1 VIQDLF
7 DAASLGS
14 LYALMALGIALVFGV
29 MGLVNFAYGELI
41 MIGGYTALIV
51 AGAGALGIILTT
63 VLTVTFAALLMERL
77 VFRPARGVDPA
88 TLMVISFALSIGL
101 QSLAIVIEGARP
113 KSVNLFGSLMH
124 PVQVAGARVGEL
136 DITSI
141 GLAAVLVAGLTLFLK
156 KSVLGLRLRAA
167 AEDFTM
173 SRLLGVRT
181 DVVFATAFAL
191 SGALAAAAALILT
204 AQTGALS
211 PDMGSQP
218 VLVAFVA
225 TVIGGLGSLAGAAIG
240 GFLLGM
246 VSVLLQLAL
255 PVGLQPYTEAL
266 VYAAVIAVLLLRPGG
281 LLGSRHLE
289 ERA

>member
-14 LYALMALGIALVFGV
+14 LYALMALGVALVFGV

-41 MIGGYTALIV
+41 MVGGYTALV
-51 AGAGALGIILTT
+51 ASGAGGIEIVLST
-63 VLTVTFAALLMERL
+63 VLTVTLAALLMERF

-88 TLMVISFALSIGL
+88 TLMVISFALSTGL
-101 QSLAIVIEGARP
+101 QSLAIVIAGARP
-113 KSVNLFGSLMH
+113 KSVNLFGALTH
-124 PVQVAGARVGEL
+124 PVQVAGARIGLL

-156 KSVLGLRLRAA
+156 RTVLGLRLRAA
-167 AEDFTM
+167 AEDFTVC
-173 SRLLGVRT
+173 RLLGVRT
-181 DVVFATAFAL
+181 NLVFATVFAV
-191 SGALAAAAALILT
+191 SGVLAAAAALILT
-204 AQTGALS
+204 TQTGSLS

-225 TVIGGLGSLAGAAIG
+225 TVIGGLGSLAGAALG
-240 GFLLGM
+240 GFLLG
-246 VSVLLQLAL
+246 VVLVVLQLAL
-255 PVGLQPYTEAL
+255 PVGLQPYTEAFA
-266 VYAAVIAVLLLRPGG
+266 YAIVIAVLLLRPSG
-281 LLGSRHLE
+281 LFGSRHLQ